1 MPELTK
7 TKSDKNSEGSA
18 FGAFMVKY
26 GLAFFALLC
35 MAVFAIME
43 PKFMGVKNLSN
54 IIVAASTMGV
64 TAMGLCLVMSSGE
77 IDFAVGQELTI
88 AAVFM
93 GLLLDKRI
101 TTSYEIAAMGA
112 LVLMVLFGLM
122 NSFLHIV
129 IGIPAFIATMGTSF
143 IALGFA
149 YLITGGLWINSQ
161 RWPAEFTTIGQ
172 GYIFGKVPIMVV
184 FLIVLTGIIW
194 IYTELTNNG
203 KKMYAVGSNTNACN
217 YIGIDQRKEKLK
229 NFVIGAVLCGIAGI
243 MLSSEM
249 NRTGALMGEASLVNS
264 LTAIMLGAT
273 FLRPGVFN
281 IPGTILGTLI
291 ISLLNNG
298 FNMISAP
305 TFIRDI
311 ILGLVMLVSVT
322 VVTMIRRR
330 TEKIE

>member
-1 MPELTK
+1 MPESIK
-7 TKSDKNSEGSA
+7 NKADKNGTS

-26 GLAFFALLC
+26 GLAFVALLS
-35 MAVFAIME
+35 MLVFTIME
-43 PKFMGVKNLSN
+43 PRFIGISNLFN
-54 IIVAASTMGV
+54 IVTAASTIGI

-93 GLLLDKRI
+93 GLLMDKRI
-101 TTSYEIAAMGA
+101 ISSYPLAVLAA
-112 LVLMVLFGLM
+112 LLLMVGFGLV
-122 NSFLHIV
+122 NAFLHIV

-149 YLITGGLWINSQ
+149 YLITNGLWINSQ
-161 RWPAEFTTIGQ
+161 RWPDSFTVIGQ
-172 GYIFGKVPIMVV
+172 GFMFGKIPIMVV
-184 FLIVLTGIIW
+184 VLIVITAIIW

-229 NFVIGAVLCGIAGI
+229 GFIIGAVLCGIAGI
-243 MLSSEM
+243 MLSSQM
-249 NRTGALMGEASLVNS
+249 NRTGATMGESSLVTS

-281 IPGTILGTLI
+281 IPGTLLGAII
-291 ISLLNNG
+291 ISILNNG
-298 FNMISAP
+298 FTMVSAP
-305 TFIRDI
+305 TYTRNLA
-311 ILGLVMLVSVT
+311 LGLVMLISVT
-322 VVTMIRRR
+322 LVTVIRRR

>member
-1 MPELTK
+1 MPEITITK
-7 TKSDKNSEGSA
+7 AEKSANGSG

-26 GLAFFALLC
+26 GLAFFALIC
-35 MAVFAIME
+35 MAVFAVIE
-43 PKFMGVKNLSN
+43 PRFMGVNNLFN
-54 IIVAASTMGV
+54 IITAASSMGV

-101 TTSYEIAAMGA
+101 TTSYELAVIAA
-112 LVLMVLFGLM
+112 LVLMVGFGLF

-129 IGIPAFIATMGTSF
+129 IGIPAFIATMGTSY

-149 YLITGGLWINSQ
+149 YLITNGLWINSQ
-161 RWPAEFTTIGQ
+161 RWPAAFTVIGQ
-172 GYIFGKVPIMVV
+172 GYIFGKIPILVV
-184 FLIVLTGIIW
+184 CLVVLTGIIW
-194 IYTELTNNG
+194 VYTELTNNG

-305 TFIRDI
+305 TFVHDLV
-311 ILGLVMLVSVT
+311 LGLVMLVSVT
-322 VVTMIRRR
+322 IVTMIRRR

>member
-249 NRTGALMGEASLVNS
+249 NRTGALMGEASLVN
-264 LTAIMLGAT
+264 
-273 FLRPGVFN
+273 
-281 IPGTILGTLI
+281 
-291 ISLLNNG
+291 
-298 FNMISAP
+298 
-305 TFIRDI
+305 
-311 ILGLVMLVSVT
+311 
-322 VVTMIRRR
+322 
-330 TEKIE
+330 